1 MVDEEDFGYTL
12 PVKEATSADL
22 LKTFRDDIGS
32 YKKYAVL
39 NLLEIG
45 VIHYLRER
53 FSGSFPEPW
62 DGAYYSGTLLTEFY
76 MVGSFLYSLYS
87 WHTTSKQIS
96 KLELMID
103 AEKK

>member
-45 VIHYLRER
+45 VIHYLREGFYGGLPR
-53 FSGSFPEPW
+53 
-62 DGAYYSGTLLTEFY
+62 DGVYYSATILAEFY

-87 WHTTSKQIS
+87 WHTTPKQIS
-96 KLELMID
+96 ELELMID
-103 AEKK
+103 AKKK